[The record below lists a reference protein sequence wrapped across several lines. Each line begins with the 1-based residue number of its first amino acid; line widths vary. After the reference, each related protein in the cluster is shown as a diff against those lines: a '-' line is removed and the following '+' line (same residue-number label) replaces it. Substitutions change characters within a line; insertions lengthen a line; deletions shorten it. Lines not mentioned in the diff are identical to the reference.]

1 MSRGLTDCTTS
12 HRLGLSSVEWSVGKG
27 IVNAVGQ
34 RARRPV
40 LLVLVAGVLLGTAG
54 TAAALGPDE
63 ATPVAV
69 GGLRLAVGAVALLA
83 VLPFLGG
90 SWSSIPTLV
99 KRPTVWVMAA
109 GAAAYQPFFFGA
121 VDRSGVAVSTL
132 VAVGSG
138 PVFTGLL
145 GWAFLRHRP
154 NPAWAAATGLAILGL
169 LLSAWGDLAVDDVLG
184 PLMAVGAGLSS
195 ASYVVAAKAELNRGG
210 HVVELPG
217 VAYLLGALM
226 LAPLLL
232 SQPLDW
238 LSTPAGWLMV
248 AYLGI
253 VTMALANVFQ
263 VVGLRGMPPGPA
275 ATLLL
280 ADPMTATVLGVVIL
294 GEAVPPLGIVGLGC
308 VLDGLVLQARAV
320 SGARREEPE
329 PQPAL

>member
-1 MSRGLTDCTTS
+1 M
-12 HRLGLSSVEWSVGKG
+12 EWSVEKG
-27 IVNAVGQ
+27 IVNAGGQ

-54 TAAALGPDE
+54 TAAALGPVG

-263 VVGLRGMPPGPA
+263 VVGLRGCRPG
-275 ATLLL
+275 
-280 ADPMTATVLGVVIL
+280 
-294 GEAVPPLGIVGLGC
+294 
-308 VLDGLVLQARAV
+308 
-320 SGARREEPE
+320 RRPRCCS
-329 PQPAL
+329 PIQ

>member
-1 MSRGLTDCTTS
+1 M
-12 HRLGLSSVEWSVGKG
+12 EWSVGKG

-54 TAAALGPDE
+54 TAAALGPDG

-154 NPAWAAATGLAILGL
+154 NAAWAAATGLAILGL

-184 PLMAVGAGLSS
+184 RRV
-195 ASYVVAAKAELNRGG
+195 
-210 HVVELPG
+210 
-217 VAYLLGALM
+217 
-226 LAPLLL
+226 PLLL
-232 SQPLDW
+232 LARDAGLGCLDAVAERMARR
-238 LSTPAGWLMV
+238 LGWD
-248 AYLGI
+248 A
-253 VTMALANVFQ
+253 ARKSAELAHY
-263 VVGLRGMPPGPA
+263 R
-275 ATLLL
+275 
-280 ADPMTATVLGVVIL
+280 D
-294 GEAVPPLGIVGLGC
+294 IVGLSRSFRTPN
-308 VLDGLVLQARAV
+308 AR
-320 SGARREEPE
+320 STGATG
-329 PQPAL
+329 